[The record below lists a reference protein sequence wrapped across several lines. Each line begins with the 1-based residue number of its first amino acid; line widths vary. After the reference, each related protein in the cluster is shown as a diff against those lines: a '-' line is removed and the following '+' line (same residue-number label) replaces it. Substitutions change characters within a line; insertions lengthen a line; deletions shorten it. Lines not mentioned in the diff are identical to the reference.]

1 MENVEHFDRRIILLL
16 FLVCMVVGCGPA
28 AKFDYD
34 PATDFSQYKTY
45 NWFPT
50 LETGVN
56 EFDNRRM
63 IRSVDSILQSRGFVE
78 SESADFMIN
87 FYAVE
92 EIVPPN
98 TVGIGIG
105 SGGGGIAVGGSGSI
119 PVGGNK
125 ILQTLTL
132 DFVDPAKDE
141 LIWQGVAVRKYFTT
155 ATAEQK
161 KEHYL
166 KVAFKLLQSYP
177 PRK

>member
-1 MENVEHFDRRIILLL
+1 MENVEYFDRRIILLL

-45 NWFPT
+45 KWFPT

-63 IRSVDSILQSRGFVE
+63 MRSVDSILQSRGFVE
-78 SESADFMIN
+78 SETADFMIN
-87 FYAVE
+87 FYTVE

-105 SGGGGIAVGGSGSI
+105 SGGGGIAEIEDHGIRQYVRPAARDYCRSQ
-119 PVGGNK
+119 PV
-125 ILQTLTL
+125 
-132 DFVDPAKDE
+132 
-141 LIWQGVAVRKYFTT
+141 
-155 ATAEQK
+155 ATRGCSTCSD
-161 KEHYL
+161 L
-166 KVAFKLLQSYP
+166 FNL
-177 PRK
+177 R